1 MKAIFSEEYYKMNWE
16 RFLVKVP
23 GNDYFNAEGKLENRM
38 KVYESINLDSDK
50 LDCIRKIEAKKIAV
64 ELNALVHRELQV
76 VKDVEAGKASFGMIT
91 ASQEYKAKADFRK
104 RFEFNCLQLK
114 YFCEKY
120 GVERKSL

>member
-23 GNDYFNAEGKLENRM
+23 GNDYFNAEG
-38 KVYESINLDSDK
+38 K